1 MAVSMAQAIPTAPP
15 ARPPAARPQV
25 APPKGFLD
33 EWAGAQLVFFGG
45 KGGVGKT
52 TLAAAAALAI
62 ARRPSRDGRRILVLS
77 VDPAHSLADSLGQT
91 VGAEAVPVRGADG
104 LWAMELDAASLADA
118 FARENG
124 EALRTLLDRG
134 TLLDRSD
141 IDGFFDLTLPGVDE
155 VMAVVEIARLLD
167 EGQWGLILV
176 DTAPTGH
183 ALCFLTMPGEMKRWL
198 KALDIMQRK
207 FRYLKRHFRGR
218 KRPPVD
224 AAERFLINFDRRIE
238 RARQMFTAR
247 DRAEF
252 VPVTIAEPMA
262 LAETERLLQELA
274 ALGIHVKRLIVNQL
288 VEPAKCAF
296 CAARNHWQSSV
307 LAATTALSPR
317 KLLPVPLFAGEV
329 HGKEGLNRV
338 VGVLEGLADEPTSVN
353 PFVRSVPKQ
362 GKETRPVRCKPG
374 EPLVL
379 TEGVRFTFF
388 AGKGGV
394 GKTSLAAATGLRLAG
409 AHPDKRVL
417 VFSADPAHSLADCL
431 GSPVGPEIVS
441 VAAENL
447 FACEQDP
454 EVMFERFRQRYGDS
468 ITGIFDNLTSSG
480 VQVRFE
486 KESMQQFASLSPP
499 GVDEIMFL
507 KSVMD
512 LADGGQYDLFVF
524 DMAPTGHA
532 LRFLELPELAHAWL
546 RAIFKVLLKYG
557 HTAGEEMVDLARG
570 LRRFQAIL
578 TDPAQAE
585 SVVVTVAEKMAVRES
600 QRLIERL
607 SGLGV
612 GVHSVVFNKMIPK
625 NRCAFCR
632 RTRKVQ
638 EQHRARFRKAHPG
651 LRVVSVPLLPQPIA
665 GLDAL
670 RDIESILFD
679 VGRKG

>member
-1 MAVSMAQAIPTAPP
+1 MAGSTAQAIPPAPA

-25 APPKGFLD
+25 GPPRGFLD
-33 EWAGAQLVFFGG
+33 EWARAQLVFFGG

-62 ARRPSRDGRRILVLS
+62 ARRTVSDGRRVLILS

-104 LWAMELDAASLADA
+104 LWAMELDAAARADA
-118 FARENG
+118 FAEENA
-124 EALRTLLDRG
+124 EFVRTLLDRG
-134 TLLDRSD
+134 TLLDRHD
-141 IDGFFDLTLPGVDE
+141 IDSFFRLTLPGMDE
-155 VMAVVEIARLLD
+155 VMAVVEIRSLLEEAEWD
-167 EGQWGLILV
+167 LVLV

-183 ALCFLTMPGEMKRWL
+183 ALRFLAMPGEMKRWL
-198 KALDIMQRK
+198 KALDVMQRK
-207 FRYLKRHFRGR
+207 FRYIRRHFGGSGH
-218 KRPPVD
+218 PPLD
-224 AAERFLINFDRRIE
+224 AAEQFLADFNGKVE
-238 RARQMFTAR
+238 RAAQMFAAR

-262 LAETERLLQELA
+262 FAETERLLGELA
-274 ALGIHVKRLIVNQL
+274 HLGIHVKRLIVNQL
-288 VEPAKCAF
+288 IEPGKCAF
-296 CAARNHWQSSV
+296 CAARSRRQSSM
-307 LAATTALSPR
+307 LAAAPALAH
-317 KLLPVPLFAGEV
+317 LDMLPVPSFAGEV
-329 HGKEGLNRV
+329 HGRRDLGRMAD
-338 VGVLEGLADEPTSVN
+338 VLERLSAEAVTFHEPAL
-353 PFVRSVPKQ
+353 RVPKRE
-362 GKETRPVRCKPG
+362 KRPRRVSREPG

-431 GSPVGPEIVS
+431 GSPVGPEIVP
-441 VAAENL
+441 VAAANL

-454 EVMFERFRQRYGDS
+454 EAMFERFRQRYGDS
-468 ITGIFDNLTSSG
+468 ITDIFDNLTSSG

-546 RAIFKVLLKYG
+546 RAIFKILLKYG

-585 SVVVTVAEKMAVRES
+585 SVVVTLAEKMAVRES
-600 QRLIERL
+600 QRLIQRL
-607 SGLGV
+607 SELGV
-612 GVHSVVFNKMIPK
+612 GVHSVVFNKMIPR

-638 EQHRARFRKAHPG
+638 GRHRAGFRKAHPG

-670 RDIESILFD
+670 RDVESILFD

>member
-1 MAVSMAQAIPTAPP
+1 LAGSTAQAIPKA
-15 ARPPAARPQV
+15 PAARPQIG
-25 APPKGFLD
+25 PPKGFLD
-33 EWAGAQLVFFGG
+33 EWARAQLVFFGG

-62 ARRPSRDGRRILVLS
+62 ARRTVSDGRRVLILS

-91 VGAEAVPVRGADG
+91 VGAEAVPVRDTDG
-104 LWAMELDAASLADA
+104 LWAVELDAASRADA
-118 FARENG
+118 FVRNNAEFV
-124 EALRTLLDRG
+124 RTLLDRG
-134 TLLDRSD
+134 TLLDRCD
-141 IDGFFDLTLPGVDE
+141 IDGFLDLTLPGLDE
-155 VMAVVEIARLLD
+155 VMAVVEIANLLEVAEWD
-167 EGQWGLILV
+167 LVLV

-183 ALCFLTMPGEMKRWL
+183 ALRFLAMPGEMKRWL
-198 KALDIMQRK
+198 KALDVMQRK
-207 FRYLKRHFRGR
+207 FRYIRRHFGGG
-218 KRPPVD
+218 RPPVD
-224 AAERFLINFDRRIE
+224 AAEQFLADFNGKVQ
-238 RARQMFTAR
+238 RAAQMFAAR

-262 LAETERLLQELA
+262 FAETERLLRELA
-274 ALGIHVKRLIVNQL
+274 HLGIHVKRLIVNQL
-288 VEPAKCAF
+288 IEPGRCAF
-296 CAARNHWQSSV
+296 CTARSRRQSSM
-307 LAATTALSPR
+307 LAAAPALAH
-317 KLLPVPLFAGEV
+317 LDVLPVPSFAGEV
-329 HGKEGLNRV
+329 HGRRDLGRMAA
-338 VGVLEGLADEPTSVN
+338 VLERLSAEAVTFHEPAL
-353 PFVRSVPKQ
+353 RVPKRE
-362 GKETRPVRCKPG
+362 KRPRRVSRRPG
-374 EPLVL
+374 GPLVL

-431 GSPVGPEIVS
+431 GSPVGPEIVP
-441 VAAENL
+441 VAAANL

-454 EVMFERFRQRYGDS
+454 EAMFERFRQRYGDS
-468 ITGIFDNLTSSG
+468 ITDIFDNFTSSG

-486 KESMQQFASLSPP
+486 KESMQQLASLSPP

-512 LADGGQYDLFVF
+512 LADSGQYDLFVF

-570 LRRFQAIL
+570 LRRFRTIL

-585 SVVVTVAEKMAVRES
+585 CVVVTLAEKMAVRES

-607 SGLGV
+607 SGLSV
-612 GVHSVVFNKMIPK
+612 GIRSVVFNKMIPR
-625 NRCAFCR
+625 NRCGFCR

-638 EQHRARFRKAHPG
+638 KRHRAGFRKAHPG